1 MPARLTVDDLVASY
15 HAFEVP
21 RERWLIGGEYERAV
35 VRGDGRAVG
44 YHDPDG
50 IRWILGQLNERLHWK
65 EKREGEF
72 PVELAGEG
80 ASITL
85 EPGGQVELSGA
96 PFRRLADLAAE
107 VRRNRDLLLDLSKGH
122 DLHWT
127 ACGLTPFAPI
137 ADIAFV
143 PKGRYAMMGDFLPEY
158 GDLAHWMMKGT
169 CCVQVNLDFDSE
181 EDCARKFHTSL
192 NLAPLNV
199 ALFANSPL
207 AEGRNTGWMSY
218 RGHIWSRVDPRRTG
232 FPAQVRDGYTHRGWV
247 NYLLDAPMMF
257 YQRAGHWLP
266 SGNRTFRE
274 WMEVGIDGQFPTAD
288 DWSLHLTSVFPEI
301 RVKRTIEIRSADAVN
316 VELAI
321 AFCALWTGLL
331 YGALRESEALAA
343 AFAASGAA
351 FTREEGF
358 AHAARVGLEGEWG
371 DRTLTAYAQD
381 LLSLARKGLRTIGE
395 DDSLLDPLDA
405 VVATGRSPGAALLD
419 AFRADP
425 SPKNVL
431 LAAAY

>member
-1 MPARLTVDDLVASY
+1 MAEPLTVDDLVASY
-15 HAFEVP
+15 RAFEAP

-44 YHDPDG
+44 YHEPDG
-50 IRWILGQLNERLHWK
+50 IRWILGKLNERLHWK

-107 VRRNRDLLLDLSKGH
+107 VRRNRALLLELSEGH

-127 ACGLTPFAPI
+127 ACGLTPFAKI
-137 ADIAFV
+137 NEIEFV
-143 PKGRYAMMGDFLPEY
+143 PKGRYAMMRDFLPEY

-181 EDCARKFHTSL
+181 ADCARKFLASL

-207 AEGRNTGWMSY
+207 AEGADTGWMSY

-247 NYLLDAPMMF
+247 EYLLDAPMMF
-257 YQRAGHWLP
+257 YQRDGAWLP
-266 SGNRTFRE
+266 SGNRTFRQ
-274 WMEVGIDGQFPTAD
+274 WMTEGIDGRLPTSD
-288 DWSLHLTSVFPEI
+288 DWMLHLTSVFPEV
-301 RVKRTIEIRSADAVN
+301 RVKRTLEIRSADAVN
-316 VELAI
+316 IDLAI

-331 YGALRESEALAA
+331 YGALDESLQFAADFAA
-343 AFAASGAA
+343 AGSA

-358 AHAARVGLEGEWG
+358 AHASRFGLEGRWG
-371 DRTLTAYAQD
+371 DR
-381 LLSLARKGLRTIGE
+381 LLSSWAADLAEIARKGLIHLEE
-395 DDSLLDPLDA
+395 DVALLDPLDA
-405 VVATGRSPGAALLD
+405 LIATGRSPGAAILD

-425 SPKNVL
+425 SPANVL
-431 LAAAY
+431 RAAAY